1 MSTSIF
7 TETVTGEIFRFK
19 RSKIAFSIDY
29 RPDQQIAFVVSARDF
44 DDVHHAKANADL
56 AIALHELF
64 EVVK

>member
-1 MSTSIF
+1 MSASIL

-19 RSKIAFSIDY
+19 RAKIAFSIDY
-29 RPDQQIAFVVSARDF
+29 RPDQELTFVVSAKDF

-64 EVVK
+64 EAVK